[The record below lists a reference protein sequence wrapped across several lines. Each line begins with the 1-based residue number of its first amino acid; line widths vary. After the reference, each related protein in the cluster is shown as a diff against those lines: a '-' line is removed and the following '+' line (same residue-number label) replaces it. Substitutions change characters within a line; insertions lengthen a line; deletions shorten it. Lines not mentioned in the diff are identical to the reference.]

1 MDGGMELQLSVG
13 LNISYLPLTPF
24 FVVFGKKRM

>member
-1 MDGGMELQLSVG
+1 MDRSAELQLSVG

-24 FVVFGKKRM
+24 FVKKKRK